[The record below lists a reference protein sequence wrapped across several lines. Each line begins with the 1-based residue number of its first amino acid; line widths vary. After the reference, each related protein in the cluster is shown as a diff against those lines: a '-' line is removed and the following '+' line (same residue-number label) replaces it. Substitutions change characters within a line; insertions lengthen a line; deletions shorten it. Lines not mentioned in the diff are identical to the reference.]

1 MLHLVRT
8 GKERERL
15 AGFASVK
22 CLAFSGD
29 GRLLAIGGEDGSITV
44 LDYLTLR
51 VLADLR

>member
-22 CLAFSGD
+22 CLAFSSD
-29 GRLLAIGGEDGSITV
+29 GRLLAMGGEDGSITV